1 MATMSDM
8 NRADLYGPRRRRTL
22 LQAKSES
29 TRPATEDGRGEVI
42 LSITA
47 LACGSVGALSGL
59 FLGFEVFGFPICIST
74 TIVGGVFGAS
84 LGRYLG

>member
-1 MATMSDM
+1 MRDE
-8 NRADLYGPRRRRTL
+8 
-22 LQAKSES
+22 KE
-29 TRPATEDGRGEVI
+29 EVI

-47 LACGSVGALSGL
+47 LACGSVGALFAL
-59 FLGFEVFGFPICIST
+59 FVGYAVFGFPVCIAS